1 MNAQISSN
9 RYTHRTSRNDSY
21 VSRSRRARRKAF
33 RRLYRRAIVASAAV
47 VLLVLCVWIAAKSNG
62 KAVGKSERVKQ
73 LTSVCV
79 EEGDCIWT
87 IAKQYYTEECGS
99 MQDYVSEIK
108 KTNNLYGD
116 RILSGYSLLIPY
128 YE

>member
-1 MNAQISSN
+1 MNEEIRSRFNVKRVHSN
-9 RYTHRTSRNDSY
+9 DTYII
-21 VSRSRRARRKAF
+21 RSRRARRKAL
-33 RRLYRRAIVASAAV
+33 RRLYRRAVVASVAV
-47 VLLVLCVWIAAKSNG
+47 VLLVLCVWIATAKNG
-62 KAVGKSERVKQ
+62 KAVGKTERVKL
-73 LTSVCV
+73 LTSVNV